1 MRYRAHIH
9 VDSGVHEAKPVSRA
23 MAAFMEMLR
32 VHFEYTA

>member
-1 MRYRAHIH
+1 MWIQAFT
-9 VDSGVHEAKPVSRA
+9 HEAKPVSRA